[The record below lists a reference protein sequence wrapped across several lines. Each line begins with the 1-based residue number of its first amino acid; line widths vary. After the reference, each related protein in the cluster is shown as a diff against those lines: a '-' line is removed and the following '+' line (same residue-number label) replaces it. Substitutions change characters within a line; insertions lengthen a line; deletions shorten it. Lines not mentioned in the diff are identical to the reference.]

1 MSKYKINI
9 IHDDERL
16 SELYCNDVS
25 RDGDYLII
33 THDEDDYSIVCLRH
47 VALVRMRKCNKEAE

>member
-9 IHDDERL
+9 IHDDEQL
-16 SELYCNDVS
+16 SELYCNDFS

-33 THDEDDYSIVCLRH
+33 THGEGDCSILCLRH
-47 VALVRMRKCNKEAE
+47 VALVRIRKCNKEAE